1 MFSLSIRKFYLPM
14 KIDPRRY
21 LFTDFGS
28 RWWNP
33 AAEWQSAD
41 RCHRIGQKR
50 PCVITRLCIE
60 DSVESRMVML
70 QEKKA
75 NMINGTINNDKTS
88 MEKLTPED
96 MQFLFRGS

>member
-1 MFSLSIRKFYLPM
+1 MFFRSTSTYETFANPWLSY
-14 KIDPRRY
+14 
-21 LFTDFGS
+21 
-28 RWWNP
+28 
-33 AAEWQSAD
+33 

>member
-1 MFSLSIRKFYLPM
+1 MTARIL
-14 KIDPRRY
+14 
-21 LFTDFGS
+21 LFEKTLTSMQG
-28 RWWNP
+28 
-33 AAEWQSAD
+33 
-41 RCHRIGQKR
+41 
-50 PCVITRLCIE
+50 VITRLCIE

-75 NMINGTINNDKTS
+75 NMINGTINNDQVA

>member
-1 MFSLSIRKFYLPM
+1 MTARILLFEETLTSIQ
-14 KIDPRRY
+14 
-21 LFTDFGS
+21 G
-28 RWWNP
+28 
-33 AAEWQSAD
+33 
-41 RCHRIGQKR
+41 
-50 PCVITRLCIE
+50 VITRLCIE

-75 NMINGTINNDKTS
+75 NMINGTINNDQVA

>member
-1 MFSLSIRKFYLPM
+1 MTARILSFEKTLTSM
-14 KIDPRRY
+14 Q
-21 LFTDFGS
+21 G
-28 RWWNP
+28 
-33 AAEWQSAD
+33 
-41 RCHRIGQKR
+41 
-50 PCVITRLCIE
+50 VITRLCIE

-75 NMINGTINNDKTS
+75 NMINGTINNDQVA

>member
-1 MFSLSIRKFYLPM
+1 MTARIL
-14 KIDPRRY
+14 
-21 LFTDFGS
+21 LFEKTLTYMQG
-28 RWWNP
+28 
-33 AAEWQSAD
+33 
-41 RCHRIGQKR
+41 
-50 PCVITRLCIE
+50 VITRLCIE

-75 NMINGTINNDKTS
+75 NMINGTINNDQVA

>member
-1 MFSLSIRKFYLPM
+1 MSPSKPPLHLP
-14 KIDPRRY
+14 PFPY
-21 LFTDFGS
+21 PAHPTNTNS
-28 RWWNP
+28 PTRWWNP

-75 NMINGTINNDKTS
+75 NMINGTINNDQVA

>member
-1 MFSLSIRKFYLPM
+1 MFPPILTLDRV
-14 KIDPRRY
+14 
-21 LFTDFGS
+21 T
-28 RWWNP
+28 
-33 AAEWQSAD
+33 SAQLWAKSPFSEKML
-41 RCHRIGQKR
+41 IPIQG
-50 PCVITRLCIE
+50 VITRLCIE

-75 NMINGTINNDKTS
+75 NMINGTINNDQVA

>member
-1 MFSLSIRKFYLPM
+1 MGSLTAKPEISGKLLICVK
-14 KIDPRRY
+14 
-21 LFTDFGS
+21 G
-28 RWWNP
+28 
-33 AAEWQSAD
+33 
-41 RCHRIGQKR
+41 
-50 PCVITRLCIE
+50 VITRLCIE

-75 NMINGTINNDKTS
+75 NMINGTINNDQVA

>member
-1 MFSLSIRKFYLPM
+1 MFFFQCQIEIKSQGHLKANFAFSERKLTA
-14 KIDPRRY
+14 IQ
-21 LFTDFGS
+21 G
-28 RWWNP
+28 
-33 AAEWQSAD
+33 
-41 RCHRIGQKR
+41 
-50 PCVITRLCIE
+50 VITRLCIE

-75 NMINGTINNDKTS
+75 NMINGTINNDQVA